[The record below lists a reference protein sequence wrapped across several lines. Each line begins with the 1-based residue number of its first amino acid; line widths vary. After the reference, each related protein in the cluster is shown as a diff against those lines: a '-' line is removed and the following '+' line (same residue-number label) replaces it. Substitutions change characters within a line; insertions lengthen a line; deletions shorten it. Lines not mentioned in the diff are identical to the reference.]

1 MNFFIKKTTAYTN
14 WIFIASVLIAVA
26 ILYVWSHTNMTEWEF
41 QIAQELSRREQIA
54 EERTKLKVELAML
67 KSPERIESIARE
79 RLQMIYPKRKLLIPL
94 K

>member
-1 MNFFIKKTTAYTN
+1 
-14 WIFIASVLIAVA
+14 
-26 ILYVWSHTNMTEWEF
+26 MTEWEF